1 MIVFRIGKLKWKED
15 LTGEGAK
22 KFGGR
27 WNHIG
32 VACIYTSESRAL
44 AVLEYSSH
52 TPLDLI
58 PRGLGF
64 TLYEI
69 PEDKVYNCEKAELP
83 GDRRNLTH
91 TKSCKD
97 FGTKMLLDNLV
108 IKLPSVTLP
117 YEHNYI
123 LNPSN
128 PSFSRH
134 IHIHS
139 TEDYAYDLRI
149 KK

>member
-1 MIVFRIGKLKWKED
+1 MIVYRIGKTKWKDD
-15 LTGEGAK
+15 LTGDGAK

-32 VACIYTSESRAL
+32 VACIYSSASRAL

-52 TPLDLI
+52 TPLEII
-58 PRGLGF
+58 PRGLCF

-69 PEDKVYNCEKAELP
+69 PERKIYVCKEADLP
-83 GDRRNLTH
+83 GDWRNPTH
-91 TKSCKD
+91 TKACKD
-97 FGTKMLLDNLV
+97 FGTKMLKDNLV
-108 IKLPSVTLP
+108 IQLPSVTLP

-123 LNPSN
+123 LNPSH
-128 PSFSRH
+128 PDFSRH
-134 IHIHS
+134 ISIHS

-149 KK
+149 KR